1 MYIAYLNTE
10 CSSPI
15 VVEKAQH
22 VVSLDVKT
30 ISMGVFRLLFY
41 PSDSFSITAQASLG
55 PLISFKQQTIDSQPF
70 SLSQTIL
77 ANASTD
83 LHLPQSCFTPD
94 SVMELTHEL
103 LGLNTL
109 YDLRTKVVTALSWSN
124 IQELFENT
132 ITIGVLFKVPTCG
145 VQPTLI
151 EFNYRIQ

>member
-15 VVEKAQH
+15 VVEKSQH

-55 PLISFKQQTIDSQPF
+55 PLISFKQQTIQSQPF

-77 ANASTD
+77 SNASTD

-124 IQELFENT
+124 VQEMFENT

>member
-124 IQELFENT
+124 VQELFENT

>member
-15 VVEKAQH
+15 VVEKSQH

-55 PLISFKQQTIDSQPF
+55 PLISFKQQTIESQPF

-124 IQELFENT
+124 VQELFENT

-145 VQPTLI
+145 VQPTLV

>member
-15 VVEKAQH
+15 VVEKAHH

-55 PLISFKQQTIDSQPF
+55 PLISFKQQTIESQPF

-94 SVMELTHEL
+94 SVMELTQEL

-109 YDLRTKVVTALSWSN
+109 YDLRTMVVTALSWSN
-124 IQELFENT
+124 VQELFENT

-145 VQPTLI
+145 VQPTLV

>member
-1 MYIAYLNTE
+1 MYIAYLTTE
-10 CSSPI
+10 CSPV

-30 ISMGVFRLLFY
+30 ITMAVFRLLFY

-55 PLISFKQQTIDSQPF
+55 PLISFKQQTIESQPF

-124 IQELFENT
+124 VQEMFENT
-132 ITIGVLFKVPTCG
+132 ITIGVLFKVPTIG